1 MLSGSAAFCKTFY
14 GWKYF
19 LLKDHSIHKSDK
31 SEIIVILMFGYFLQY
46 TFEGWRKKIFCDL
59 SVKMHSK
66 HFKNN
71 QKIYLSKI

>member
-46 TFEGWRKKIFCDL
+46 TFQGWKKNIL
-59 SVKMHSK
+59 WSK
-66 HFKNN
+66 CKNALETF
-71 QKIYLSKI
+71 QE